1 MTTSLQVQ
9 AAQTTGWPAEVQK
22 HLDAATAI
30 AKGDQF
36 LIDNFRVTSCFEVED
51 PDWRTWARAQ
61 AGQRVPLTKLFD
73 NVWYIGDKFV
83 GQYIVKTADG
93 GVMLIDT
100 LNNGPEAVQYTLPAL
115 QSLGLDDPAKFRGVL
130 LTHGHFDHDGG
141 AAQLRATFGS
151 TFPIYLGSGDV
162 AGKTYNPT
170 PIDSANPNPQT
181 ITIGGTPIVVQSTAG
196 HTPGSV
202 VAIVPVQ
209 KNGVTHKMLLNWRAG
224 IPATAAG
231 SKLYLTGT
239 ERAYQLARQSAAEGV
254 IHTHPIS
261 DVTLAALGNPDLFM
275 IGAEKTLR
283 ATAISRECSAARA
296 AQLDAT
302 AQFSTWRYTNLAFLE
317 KDPKSTA
324 ISVRLSDDAGPVAGQ
339 QVRFKVEG
347 SDEICVAPTGSDGV
361 ATCDMPRLLAAGNV
375 TAEFTGT
382 ESADLVSLPSTARV
396 QVDAAESGAGCTI
409 GNGRFDPM
417 LIGMALLAGAGLVRR
432 RRATGQGH
440 LR

>member
-1 MTTSLQVQ
+1 
-9 AAQTTGWPAEVQK
+9 
-22 HLDAATAI
+22 
-30 AKGDQF
+30 
-36 LIDNFRVTSCFEVED
+36 VED

-61 AGQRVPLTKLFD
+61 AGQRVPLTQLFD

-100 LNNGPEAVQYTLPAL
+100 LNNGQEAIDYTLPAL
-115 QSLGLDDPAKFRGVL
+115 KSLGLDDPARFRGVF

-141 AAQLRATFGS
+141 AAQLRATFGPA
-151 TFPIYLGSGDV
+151 FPIYLGSGDI

-209 KNGVTHKMLLNWRAG
+209 KKGVTYNMLLNWRAG

-239 ERAYQLARQSAAEGV
+239 ERAYRLARQSAADGV

-261 DVTLAALGNPDLFM
+261 DVTLAGLANPELFM
-275 IGAEKTLR
+275 IGGEKTLR
-283 ATAISRECSAARA
+283 AAAISRECSAARG

-302 AQFSTWRYTNLAFLE
+302 AQFSTWRYTKVAFLD
-317 KDPKSTA
+317 KDPRSTA
-324 ISVRLSDDAGPVAGQ
+324 ISARLSSDAGPVAGQ
-339 QVRFKVEG
+339 QVRFNVEG
-347 SDEICVAPTGSDGV
+347 SDATCVAPTGADGV
-361 ATCDMPRLLAAGNV
+361 ATCDMPELLLAANV
-375 TAEFTGT
+375 TAEFAGT
-382 ESADLVSLPSTARV
+382 EGADVVALPSAARV
-396 QVDAAESGAGCTI
+396 HVDAVESGAGCTI

-417 LIGMALLAGAGLVRR
+417 LVGMALLAGVGLVRR
-432 RRATGQGH
+432 RIAARRAR